1 MIVGKRQLK
10 RSVDRNQVKRAL
22 RESFRIQRASLP
34 SVDIVIQLAE
44 APPKESISEQAT
56 ATWPRVVSA
65 IGTTNDQQSR

>member
-34 SVDIVIQLAE
+34 SVDIVVQLAE

-56 ATWPRVVSA
+56 AAWPRVVSA